1 MTIASVMEG
10 IAENVRAAAE
20 SFERIERDRDLAITR
35 SRRVIR
41 LSKMVIHAIHVGEDH
56 GGELEE
62 IETALDE
69 LLSAETPEV
78 LLSGV
83 TQDAMMEYA
92 EALILESIVTGS
104 RVPSESDL
112 GISASAWILGLA
124 DCVGELRR
132 IVTARLM
139 EGDLDGA
146 RRYFDAMEAICEELM
161 LLDVPDAIAPVR
173 RKQDIARGIMDRTRS
188 DMTTA
193 SIMAGRNRF

>member
-1 MTIASVMEG
+1 MEG

-20 SFERIERDRDLAITR
+20 SFDRIEKDRDLALSR

-41 LSKMVIHAIHVGEDH
+41 LSKRVIHAIHQGEDRAVP
-56 GGELEE
+56 LEE
-62 IETALDE
+62 MGSALDE

-78 LLSGV
+78 LLSAV
-83 TQDAMMEYA
+83 TQDTMMEYA
-92 EALILESIVTGS
+92 EAMILESIVSGS

-112 GISASAWILGLA
+112 GISASAWVLGLA

-132 IVTARLM
+132 IVTSRLM
-139 EGDLDGA
+139 DGDLEDA
-146 RRYFDAMEAICEELM
+146 RRYFGVMEEICEELM
-161 LLDVPDAIAPVR
+161 VLDVPDAIAPVR

-193 SIMAGRNRF
+193 SIMAARN

>member
-1 MTIASVMEG
+1 MEG
-10 IAENVRAAAE
+10 IAENVRAVAE
-20 SFERIERDRDLAITR
+20 SFDRIERDRDLAMTC

-41 LSKMVIHAIHVGEDH
+41 LSKRVIHAIHTGEDH
-56 GGELEE
+56 GDAMEE
-62 IETALDE
+62 MESALDE
-69 LLSAETPEV
+69 LLTAETPEV
-78 LLSGV
+78 LLSAV

-92 EALILESIVTGS
+92 EAVILESMVAGM

-112 GISASAWILGLA
+112 GISASAWVMGLA

-139 EGDLDGA
+139 EGDLQEA
-146 RRYFDAMEAICEELM
+146 RHYYGIMEEVCEELM

-193 SIMAGRNRF
+193 SIMAMARNRF